1 MSVPRYWREIPQRYR
16 LEASRCNNCGNLKIP
31 PFKICPK
38 CRSTDIQK
46 ETAPPTGTVLTY
58 TVVWTPPEE
67 FQDQAP
73 YVLAIVELDN
83 GVRLTGQ
90 MADCEYEQVR
100 SGMKIEVIF
109 RRINTDGDQGLIK
122 YGYKFRPIDSL
133 K

>member
-16 LEASRCNNCGNLKIP
+16 LESSRCNKCGNIQIP
-31 PFKICPK
+31 PFAICSR

-46 ETAPPTGTVLTY
+46 EISPTTGKVITF
-58 TVVWTPPEE
+58 TVVWTPPKE
-67 FQDQAP
+67 FSGQAP

-83 GVRLTGQ
+83 GARLTGQ
-90 MADCEYEQVR
+90 ITDCDHDTVK

-109 RRINTDGDQGLIK
+109 RRINSDGAKGLIR